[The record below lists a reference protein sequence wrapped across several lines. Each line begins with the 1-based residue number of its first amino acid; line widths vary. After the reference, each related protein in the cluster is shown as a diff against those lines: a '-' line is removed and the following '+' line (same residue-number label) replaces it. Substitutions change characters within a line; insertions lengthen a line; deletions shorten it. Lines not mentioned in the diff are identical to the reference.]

1 MPRARSERN
10 FGDDFEPLDGLK
22 ARCVVCPKAP
32 AVSTRHMD
40 EHRATSVH
48 VRNKALPPN
57 RLSVTSIRHQRYLV
71 VQAAEKRAARAA
83 DTAPPPSPLSP
94 RMSNDANGDG
104 AQREYAPPVFASSQ
118 FDRDWDGMQ
127 GGADMAWNFDGP
139 TEKERRMIENVQKA
153 MRNAARVGDDR
164 QFFPWPDRGT
174 FLLSLVA
181 FAPRSPLSR
190 SVLELVLAFARAIHG
205 YEVPTLSAFR
215 RAAEKVRESGGG
227 ALQASVGSGGTTF
240 FTKSIRNGLVMDMT
254 NPSIRSR
261 LQLYPRRGSEIR
273 ELRDAEA
280 VAAER
285 NRQPM
290 AVLRTSSNGY
300 EPVHLYLHEPLALKD
315 GRAVL
320 PELCFTDDADQLCG
334 RGTVLRMRDGGDAS
348 AIVHV
353 LPKQETN
360 FAVKDVTTS
369 SVLAERLRGRMLE
382 GPDGSVMSTENPL
395 RKLAKGKRIIS
406 VPLLVWEDD
415 WRGTMGMGQ
424 YPHTSVLFSNA
435 LLDRTELDRRSA
447 AVRFY
452 ATSAAA
458 QPEELLEAF
467 VEELNDLHAH
477 PFWSWDCVEKDI
489 VLVRPWMLAMLGDS
503 VMLAKLSASI
513 GVQGSRP
520 CRICDWGGNQAFKHA
535 SDGIRAA
542 LQEGQLRTIEVIVEE
557 LGSQLDLAHDDD
569 ASGLMA
575 HWTNTGIK
583 DSATTEACTI
593 LLEENDKLKGKVARA
608 PGQAANRLSD
618 VEVQTKL
625 GELRTALKAKQWYS
639 PLLTITGFGG
649 LEHTALDI
657 LHVASLGPGKYLAAL
672 TVDILGPAALD
683 QLRVRLESLSTTAIT
698 DSEAYPAAA
707 MIRRLKTLNG
717 KQVKALAQLMPFAL
731 APHCGDVEE
740 RNNLLGAWIAYGHFS
755 RLVHVEYIADMF
767 LYQVRER
774 CGLVGQWPVALGSLK
789 VPPAQPS
796 FDRQGQL
803 KASISHLWSAFAHF
817 RPKWLTH
824 KVKLHFLVHLGRQAE
839 LFGPL
844 KNTSTERYE
853 SFNAVQRQAAVHTNR
868 GAPSKDIA
876 SRIATQET
884 VAHWASG
891 GVGWA
896 SEDNQ
901 LAQPGPQIEPLLD
914 DPTVKSL
921 RSKWLSTEDDVQE
934 PGA

>member
-1 MPRARSERN
+1 M
-10 FGDDFEPLDGLK
+10 
-22 ARCVVCPKAP
+22 
-32 AVSTRHMD
+32 
-40 EHRATSVH
+40 
-48 VRNKALPPN
+48 
-57 RLSVTSIRHQRYLV
+57 
-71 VQAAEKRAARAA
+71 
-83 DTAPPPSPLSP
+83 
-94 RMSNDANGDG
+94 
-104 AQREYAPPVFASSQ
+104 
-118 FDRDWDGMQ
+118 
-127 GGADMAWNFDGP
+127 
-139 TEKERRMIENVQKA
+139 
-153 MRNAARVGDDR
+153 
-164 QFFPWPDRGT
+164 
-174 FLLSLVA
+174 
-181 FAPRSPLSR
+181 
-190 SVLELVLAFARAIHG
+190 
-205 YEVPTLSAFR
+205 
-215 RAAEKVRESGGG
+215 
-227 ALQASVGSGGTTF
+227 
-240 FTKSIRNGLVMDMT
+240 
-254 NPSIRSR
+254 
-261 LQLYPRRGSEIR
+261 
-273 ELRDAEA
+273 
-280 VAAER
+280 
-285 NRQPM
+285 
-290 AVLRTSSNGY
+290 
-300 EPVHLYLHEPLALKD
+300 
-315 GRAVL
+315 
-320 PELCFTDDADQLCG
+320 
-334 RGTVLRMRDGGDAS
+334 
-348 AIVHV
+348 
-353 LPKQETN
+353 
-360 FAVKDVTTS
+360 
-369 SVLAERLRGRMLE
+369 
-382 GPDGSVMSTENPL
+382 
-395 RKLAKGKRIIS
+395 IS

-415 WRGTMGMGQ
+415 WMTTMGMSQ

-767 LYQVRER
+767 LYQ
-774 CGLVGQWPVALGSLK
+774 
-789 VPPAQPS
+789 
-796 FDRQGQL
+796 GQL

>member
-1 MPRARSERN
+1 
-10 FGDDFEPLDGLK
+10 
-22 ARCVVCPKAP
+22 
-32 AVSTRHMD
+32 
-40 EHRATSVH
+40 
-48 VRNKALPPN
+48 
-57 RLSVTSIRHQRYLV
+57 
-71 VQAAEKRAARAA
+71 
-83 DTAPPPSPLSP
+83 
-94 RMSNDANGDG
+94 MSNDANGDG

-118 FDRDWDGMQ
+118 FDREWDGMQ

-139 TEKERRMIENVQKA
+139 TEEERRMIEDVQKA
-153 MRNAARVGDDR
+153 MRNAARVEDDR
-164 QFFPWPDRGT
+164 QFFPWPDRG
-174 FLLSLVA
+174 
-181 FAPRSPLSR
+181 
-190 SVLELVLAFARAIHG
+190 
-205 YEVPTLSAFR
+205 
-215 RAAEKVRESGGG
+215 
-227 ALQASVGSGGTTF
+227 
-240 FTKSIRNGLVMDMT
+240 DMT

-280 VAAER
+280 VADKR

-290 AVLRTSSNGY
+290 AVLRTSSNGT
-300 EPVHLYLHEPLALKD
+300 EPVYLYLHEPLALKD

-320 PELCFTDDADQLCG
+320 PELWFTDDADQLCG

-353 LPKQETN
+353 LPKQETD

-395 RKLAKGKRIIS
+395 RKLAKGKQMIS

-542 LQEGQLRTIEVIVEE
+542 LQEGQLRTIEGIVEE

-608 PGQAANRLSD
+608 PGQAANRLTD

-649 LEHTALDI
+649 LEHTALDV

-717 KQVKALAQLMPFAL
+717 TAQSIDITPL
-731 APHCGDVEE
+731 E
-740 RNNLLGAWIAYGHFS
+740 RVCTL
-755 RLVHVEYIADMF
+755 
-767 LYQVRER
+767 
-774 CGLVGQWPVALGSLK
+774 
-789 VPPAQPS
+789 PAQ
-796 FDRQGQL
+796 
-803 KASISHLWSAFAHF
+803 
-817 RPKWLTH
+817 
-824 KVKLHFLVHLGRQAE
+824 
-839 LFGPL
+839 
-844 KNTSTERYE
+844 
-853 SFNAVQRQAAVHTNR
+853 
-868 GAPSKDIA
+868 
-876 SRIATQET
+876 
-884 VAHWASG
+884 VAHA
-891 GVGWA
+891 
-896 SEDNQ
+896 
-901 LAQPGPQIEPLLD
+901 
-914 DPTVKSL
+914 
-921 RSKWLSTEDDVQE
+921 
-934 PGA
+934 

>member
-1 MPRARSERN
+1 
-10 FGDDFEPLDGLK
+10 
-22 ARCVVCPKAP
+22 
-32 AVSTRHMD
+32 
-40 EHRATSVH
+40 
-48 VRNKALPPN
+48 
-57 RLSVTSIRHQRYLV
+57 
-71 VQAAEKRAARAA
+71 
-83 DTAPPPSPLSP
+83 
-94 RMSNDANGDG
+94 
-104 AQREYAPPVFASSQ
+104 
-118 FDRDWDGMQ
+118 
-127 GGADMAWNFDGP
+127 
-139 TEKERRMIENVQKA
+139 
-153 MRNAARVGDDR
+153 
-164 QFFPWPDRGT
+164 
-174 FLLSLVA
+174 
-181 FAPRSPLSR
+181 
-190 SVLELVLAFARAIHG
+190 
-205 YEVPTLSAFR
+205 
-215 RAAEKVRESGGG
+215 
-227 ALQASVGSGGTTF
+227 
-240 FTKSIRNGLVMDMT
+240 
-254 NPSIRSR
+254 
-261 LQLYPRRGSEIR
+261 
-273 ELRDAEA
+273 
-280 VAAER
+280 
-285 NRQPM
+285 M
-290 AVLRTSSNGY
+290 AVLRTSSNGT
-300 EPVHLYLHEPLALKD
+300 EPVYLYLHEPLALKD

-320 PELCFTDDADQLCG
+320 PELWFTDDADQLCG

-353 LPKQETN
+353 LPKQETD

-395 RKLAKGKRIIS
+395 RKLAKGKRMIS

-542 LQEGQLRTIEVIVEE
+542 LQEGQLRTIEGIVEE

-707 MIRRLKTLNG
+707 MIRRLETLN
-717 KQVKALAQLMPFAL
+717 
-731 APHCGDVEE
+731 
-740 RNNLLGAWIAYGHFS
+740 
-755 RLVHVEYIADMF
+755 
-767 LYQVRER
+767 
-774 CGLVGQWPVALGSLK
+774 
-789 VPPAQPS
+789 
-796 FDRQGQL
+796 
-803 KASISHLWSAFAHF
+803 
-817 RPKWLTH
+817 
-824 KVKLHFLVHLGRQAE
+824 
-839 LFGPL
+839 
-844 KNTSTERYE
+844 
-853 SFNAVQRQAAVHTNR
+853 
-868 GAPSKDIA
+868 
-876 SRIATQET
+876 
-884 VAHWASG
+884 
-891 GVGWA
+891 
-896 SEDNQ
+896 
-901 LAQPGPQIEPLLD
+901 
-914 DPTVKSL
+914 VKSL
-921 RSKWLSTEDDVQE
+921 RSKWLPTEDDMQE
-934 PGA
+934 PGIVIRSEAPLLYLTDLDIIGEGRGLPAFLPAERFHNGTAIVSQAGEKCKAGDFVSIHAQSTGTRREKVYDFTVGRLVGIFLSSGAANTPLVRLELFKIKEKSKYGMAGLVGDGTHALFEGKLLLQLLNAQHDCIFCECTNDPSGAEQLQERIRTGIRIPAVHHLGVQGRGHRRLCPRRPREGPPPTCNLISIVRRRAPGGPLSAEALHPRQGHDGIKLYISPDIYAFEPLRQSAENAGAVLSINHKTGDVATKLLLTVRERTMEIYGRAISKTISGKASMFGCTPADTMSSGKKTQSKGYLIALQPSSVLGLELGKRPIGPQRRHNMPTP

>member
-1 MPRARSERN
+1 
-10 FGDDFEPLDGLK
+10 
-22 ARCVVCPKAP
+22 
-32 AVSTRHMD
+32 
-40 EHRATSVH
+40 
-48 VRNKALPPN
+48 
-57 RLSVTSIRHQRYLV
+57 
-71 VQAAEKRAARAA
+71 
-83 DTAPPPSPLSP
+83 
-94 RMSNDANGDG
+94 
-104 AQREYAPPVFASSQ
+104 
-118 FDRDWDGMQ
+118 
-127 GGADMAWNFDGP
+127 
-139 TEKERRMIENVQKA
+139 
-153 MRNAARVGDDR
+153 
-164 QFFPWPDRGT
+164 
-174 FLLSLVA
+174 
-181 FAPRSPLSR
+181 
-190 SVLELVLAFARAIHG
+190 
-205 YEVPTLSAFR
+205 
-215 RAAEKVRESGGG
+215 
-227 ALQASVGSGGTTF
+227 
-240 FTKSIRNGLVMDMT
+240 
-254 NPSIRSR
+254 
-261 LQLYPRRGSEIR
+261 
-273 ELRDAEA
+273 
-280 VAAER
+280 
-285 NRQPM
+285 M
-290 AVLRTSSNGY
+290 AVLRTSSNGT
-300 EPVHLYLHEPLALKD
+300 EPVYLYLHEPLALKD

-320 PELCFTDDADQLCG
+320 PELWFTDDADQLCG

-353 LPKQETN
+353 LPKQETD

-395 RKLAKGKRIIS
+395 RKLAKGKRMIS

-542 LQEGQLRTIEVIVEE
+542 LQEGQLRTIEGIVEE

-608 PGQAANRLSD
+608 PGQAANRLTD

-649 LEHTALDI
+649 LEHTALDV

-707 MIRRLKTLNG
+707 MIRRLETLNATG
-717 KQVKALAQLMPFAL
+717 SR
-731 APHCGDVEE
+731 PH
-740 RNNLLGAWIAYGHFS
+740 
-755 RLVHVEYIADMF
+755 
-767 LYQVRER
+767 
-774 CGLVGQWPVALGSLK
+774 
-789 VPPAQPS
+789 QPRRAIKGYCLQ
-796 FDRQGQL
+796 DR
-803 KASISHLWSAFAHF
+803 S
-817 RPKWLTH
+817 
-824 KVKLHFLVHLGRQAE
+824 
-839 LFGPL
+839 
-844 KNTSTERYE
+844 
-853 SFNAVQRQAAVHTNR
+853 
-868 GAPSKDIA
+868 
-876 SRIATQET
+876 QET

-891 GVGWA
+891 GVVWA

-901 LAQPGPQIEPLLD
+901 LAQPGPQIEPLLN

-921 RSKWLSTEDDVQE
+921 RSKWLPTEDDMQE
-934 PGA
+934 PGIVIRENVYDFTVGRLVGIFLSSGAANTPLVRLELFKIKEKSKYGMAGLVGDGTHALFEGKLLLQLLNAQHDCIFCECTNDPSGAEQLQERIRTGIRIPAVHHLGVQGRGHRRLCPRRPREGPPPTCNLISIVRRRAPGGPLSAEALHPRQGHDGIKLYISPDIYAFEPLRQSAENAGAVLSINHKTGDVATKLLLTVRERTMEIYGASLPPPSE